1 MAGSRPGGDSR
12 GHAPRWRTLPARP
25 AVSAAV
31 AASWVLTG
39 WVLGAGVRQVSV
51 RTGVSDEEALGPLPG
66 DEFIAH
72 PMVEW
77 TRGVT
82 VRAAPE
88 RVWPWLAQ
96 MGYGRGGWYTP
107 EWADLFANRWVFGHR
122 HPFPASAVR
131 LLPEYQ
137 QVAVGDL
144 ICDGPGYASYFRVLR
159 VDPQHALVYR
169 SIRHPRRGS
178 PIDITDPQAPQ
189 RAEQQLRDAGTYFDF
204 TWALVL
210 NEVPGHRT
218 RLLVRTRANYSP
230 RALRLLTLPF
240 GLIDATY
247 GVAML
252 RAIARRAEGPGPA
265 ET

>member
-1 MAGSRPGGDSR
+1 MTARRARGRAGWL
-12 GHAPRWRTLPARP
+12 APRRRVRGP
-25 AVSAAV
+25 VSAAAV
-31 AASWVLTG
+31 FGSVTAG
-39 WVLGAGVRQVSV
+39 WVAGGAVRRVSV
-51 RTGVSDEEALGPLPG
+51 RTGVSDEEASGPLPG

-88 RVWPWLAQ
+88 RVWPWLVQ

-107 EWADLFANRWVFGHR
+107 QWADLFANRWVFGVK
-122 HPFPASAVR
+122 HPFPASASR

-137 QVAVGDL
+137 HVAVGDL
-144 ICDGPGYASYFRVLR
+144 ICDGPDYASYFRVLR
-159 VDPQHALVYR
+159 VDPQHAVVYR

-178 PIDITDPQAPQ
+178 PIDITDPSAAQ
-189 RAEQQLRDAGTYFDF
+189 RAERQLREAGTYVDF

-210 NEVPGHRT
+210 NGVPCQRT

-230 RALRLLTLPF
+230 HAIRLLSLPF

-252 RAIARRAEGPGPA
+252 RAIARRAERA
-265 ET
+265 EPTGT